1 MRCEE
6 GQYTNCLCLA
16 VSDWQ
21 NVLCLSVNMKVRIS
35 GRALF
40 LTVLGRNGIEFIDLS
55 HNIFK

>member
-1 MRCEE
+1 MMRCE
-6 GQYTNCLCLA
+6 GLYTKCLCVD

-21 NVLCLSVNMKVRIS
+21 NVLCLSVNMNVRIG

-40 LTVLGRNGIEFIDLS
+40 LTVLGRNGIEFIDLP